1 MCTVSINVNEDVLR
15 GYNPELS
22 SASAISEWVQELVDD
37 RLAEMKS
44 IHEQEFVEVDIDSL

>member
-22 SASAISEWVQELVDD
+22 STSAISEWVQELVDD